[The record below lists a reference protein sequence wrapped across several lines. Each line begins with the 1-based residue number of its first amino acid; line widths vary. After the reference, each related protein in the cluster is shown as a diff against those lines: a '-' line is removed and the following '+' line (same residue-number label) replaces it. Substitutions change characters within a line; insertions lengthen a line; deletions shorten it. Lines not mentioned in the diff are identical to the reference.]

1 MYIPKPYLNWYG
13 PTATTRITANC
24 DSDVTLA
31 ASSGES
37 YGNSEY
43 YELPKNLPTS
53 SANTPELEGPIQEL
67 QKMYEVAEHDINVIG
82 WTTDIFTQPNEIN
95 PMEINNDGTTP
106 AENYQD
112 SFFSQPHVTK
122 SSSLHSPLADAS
134 VNMYNPPPHPCVE
147 GINSACLLITSNLL

>member
-1 MYIPKPYLNWYG
+1 MSEYRTVNRPNIHNKKANSFQPLFYLFHRTILVYPTVYIPKPYLNWYV

-82 WTTDIFTQPNEIN
+82 
-95 PMEINNDGTTP
+95 
-106 AENYQD
+106 
-112 SFFSQPHVTK
+112 
-122 SSSLHSPLADAS
+122 
-134 VNMYNPPPHPCVE
+134 
-147 GINSACLLITSNLL
+147 